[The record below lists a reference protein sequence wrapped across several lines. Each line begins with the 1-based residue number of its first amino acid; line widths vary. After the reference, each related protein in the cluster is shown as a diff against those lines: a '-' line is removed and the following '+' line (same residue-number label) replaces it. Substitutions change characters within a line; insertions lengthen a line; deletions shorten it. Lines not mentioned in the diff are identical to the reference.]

1 MIFKKH
7 MTQKKDVIL
16 KHTVFWFRR
25 DLRLTDNH
33 GLYQALQKSDH
44 VLLLFI
50 FDTEILNDLQDRSDA
65 RVSFIYQSLLAI
77 DTELRA
83 SGRSICIKTGNPAD
97 VWHQLL
103 AEFDIEAVYINHD
116 YEPYAIKR
124 DNGIRQ
130 ILAASDI
137 PLFTFKDQVIFEK
150 NEILKSDGTPNTIF
164 TPYSR
169 RWKQNL
175 NELIHFPSES
185 LLANIAQNTENK
197 FPRLEETGF
206 SLSPASFPPSI
217 IPEAIIAD
225 YGNQRDYPALDA
237 TSHLGLHLR
246 FGTISIRMLMKRAL
260 QLSETFVNE
269 LIWREFYMMI
279 LWHFPQV
286 ETRSFKPA
294 YDHIQ
299 WQNNELDFEKW
310 CQGKTGYPLVD
321 AGMRQLNAT
330 GFMHNR
336 LRMVTASFL
345 TKHLLIDWRWGEAYF
360 AAKLLDFE
368 LASNNGGWQW
378 AAGTGVDAAPYF
390 RVFSPDAQTKRF
402 DPQFNFIKNWVPE
415 FQELNYPKPIVN
427 HEFARKR
434 VLAVYQQALK
444 G

>member
-1 MIFKKH
+1 MAHK
-7 MTQKKDVIL
+7 QDVNP
-16 KHTVFWFRR
+16 KSTVFWFRR

-33 GLYQALQKSDH
+33 GLFQALQKSAH
-44 VLLLFI
+44 VMLLFI

-77 DTELRA
+77 DTELRTT
-83 SGRSICIKTGNPAD
+83 GRSICIKTGKPAE
-97 VWHQLL
+97 VWQQLL
-103 AEFDIEAVYINHD
+103 AEADIEAVYMNHD

-124 DNGIRQ
+124 DNGIKQ
-130 ILAASDI
+130 ILAASNI
-137 PLFTFKDQVIFEK
+137 PLFTYKDQVIFEK
-150 NEILKSDGTPNTIF
+150 NEILKSDGTPYTVF

-175 NELIHFPSES
+175 NELIHFPSEN
-185 LLANIAQNTENK
+185 LLANIVQTTDNK

-260 QLSETFVNE
+260 LLSEVFANE

-286 ETRSFKPA
+286 ESHSFKPA
-294 YDHIQ
+294 YDYIQ
-299 WQNNELDFEKW
+299 WLNDEPAFEKW
-310 CQGKTGYPLVD
+310 CLGKTGYPLVD

-390 RVFSPDAQTKRF
+390 RVFSPDAQTARF
-402 DPQFNFIKNWVPE
+402 DAKHEFIRKWIPEIDTPEYPQ
-415 FQELNYPKPIVN
+415 PIVN
-427 HEFARKR
+427 HEYARKR
-434 VLAVYQQALK
+434 VLEVYKSALK
-444 G
+444 K